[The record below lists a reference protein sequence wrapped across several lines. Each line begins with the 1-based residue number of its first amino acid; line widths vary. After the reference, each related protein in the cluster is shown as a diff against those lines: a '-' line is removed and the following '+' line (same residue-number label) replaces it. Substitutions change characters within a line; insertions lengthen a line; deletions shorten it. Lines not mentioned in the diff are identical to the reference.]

1 MRNPIIIA
9 LLCAALSA
17 CLAIPQDLK
26 PVWTQT
32 GKPAAGAAAPYLFK
46 VTPLEAFLIARE
58 SRGLS
63 WKHHWH
69 LYADSKY
76 YYVHD
81 IFLGDGPR
89 RAFRQGLRID
99 GKTGEIQS
107 RRESQ

>member
-1 MRNPIIIA
+1 MRKLTFIA

-17 CLAIPQDLK
+17 CQTVPQDLK

-32 GKPAAGAAAPYLFK
+32 GKPAAGATAPHSLK
-46 VTPLEAFLIARE
+46 VTPSEAFEIARE